1 MNEADPRNVTVKELP
16 ALAPHWIDLVR
27 NPDVLGT
34 LYSDVPSL
42 ESVRLRSFQLDWRG
56 PALTLRIDLPT
67 YPDPDRVPPEWSELG
82 HDTLQL
88 HVQFTAVED
97 LTVRGW
103 IPTAPV
109 DISLATLPYRRILV
123 RIAEA
128 GFELSFTSS
137 DSLTVGHISS
147 YRMTETGSD
156 EVPRTF
162 VSRRDKSLFTSLPG
176 THESAFYQ

>member
-1 MNEADPRNVTVKELP
+1 MT
-16 ALAPHWIDLVR
+16 PHWIGLTR
-27 NPDVLGT
+27 NSDVLGA
-34 LYSDVPSL
+34 LYVDVPPL
-42 ESVRLRSFQLDWRG
+42 DSVRLRSFHLDWRG
-56 PALTLRIDLPT
+56 PALTLRVDLPA

-88 HVQFTAVED
+88 HVHFTAVED

-103 IPTAPV
+103 IPAVPV
-109 DISLATLPYRRILV
+109 DISFAALPYRRILV

-128 GFELSFTSS
+128 GFEFSFTSS

-156 EVPRTF
+156 EAPRTF
-162 VSRRDKSLFTSLPG
+162 VSRLDIRLFTSLPEH
-176 THESAFYQ
+176 TRAPSINERA